1 MRTSNACPSPHLAA
15 RTSVASS
22 SWPAMFCRSA
32 SASWRD
38 AEFCIFVS
46 NSCVRANCAGIVMM
60 SPFLSFREGDPF
72 LGSFRDFHE
81 PFLNEL
87 RHPRHRIRVDL
98 DSGKHVFVSP
108 VVNLRRRAT
117 QLKVHTAFHQVRDEV
132 FVRIAG
138 CHIPFGVVRL

>member
-87 RHPRHRIRVDL
+87 RHPRHRIRVKDRDHLSLGVPVGNVVL
-98 DSGKHVFVSP
+98 DE
-108 VVNLRRRAT
+108 
-117 QLKVHTAFHQVRDEV
+117 LKVEDRSWQ
-132 FVRIAG
+132 
-138 CHIPFGVVRL
+138 IPFERQGRDTEGNPHFR